1 MYRLGPTAYRQNSS
15 QDLSSDFAPNLCGG
29 LGACTGHS
37 RSPPEYLLREYGSR
51 IRGGDSPCEARPI
64 GLAICFGGE
73 ITGFLVFRLQ
83 TFSVDT
89 SLDR

>member
-1 MYRLGPTAYRQNSS
+1 
-15 QDLSSDFAPNLCGG
+15 
-29 LGACTGHS
+29 
-37 RSPPEYLLREYGSR
+37 LREYGSR
-51 IRGGDSPCEARPI
+51 IRGGGSPCEARPI